1 MQRTKNY
8 KLRLIEM
15 SDTFSTEPLNQN
27 MTDLD
32 DALAAADS
40 AANALAQRVTALE
53 VHRLSAGTYTGSTS
67 GVTVNVGFK
76 PKAVIIGGSASNM
89 IVDKIPA
96 ADGQP
101 EATSPAPAL
110 PSPAPATRSAT
121 AGAATTTWPWPER
134 KRRPPGTPGGRRFA
148 FQRLRCLALLTWS
161 RKQRRSG
168 TRSGRC
174 SR

>member
-96 ADGQP
+96 ADG
-101 EATSPAPAL
+101 ATGGYLTS
-110 PSPAPATRSAT
+110 TGFT
-121 AGAATTTWPWPER
+121 I
-134 KRRPPGTPGGRRFA
+134 PGTSNPFCYSGRSYNY
-148 FQRLRCLALLTWS
+148 LALA
-161 RKQRRSG
+161 
-168 TRSGRC
+168 
-174 SR
+174 

>member
-32 DALAAADS
+32 D
-40 AANALAQRVTALE
+40 ALAQRVTALE

-96 ADGQP
+96 ADG
-101 EATSPAPAL
+101 ATGGYLTS
-110 PSPAPATRSAT
+110 TGFT
-121 AGAATTTWPWPER
+121 I
-134 KRRPPGTPGGRRFA
+134 PGTSNPFCYSGRSYNY
-148 FQRLRCLALLTWS
+148 LALA
-161 RKQRRSG
+161 
-168 TRSGRC
+168 
-174 SR
+174 